1 MKALE
6 AKHQDETDKLN
17 RKLKWYAENQEILD
31 KSAKQLKKKD
41 DEIHKYKMRIE
52 ELQTEVVIT
61 LLYTSQYIQSDI
73 S

>member
-1 MKALE
+1 MKHIQFYLKALE

-61 LLYTSQYIQSDI
+61 LLYTK
-73 S
+73 